1 MNSSLPSIS
10 DGKIEAKKKSFHH
23 PETTVSYCLK
33 LHLDAQTSVLDTRV
47 LKVNLSVDLFIGSV
61 TMSGGLVF
69 ALLCAIVAILYGV
82 FSIKWI
88 LGKSAGNEKMRGI
101 AAAIQ
106 EGASAY
112 LNRQYTTIGIV
123 GAILVVGILV
133 PLKSP
138 R

>member
-1 MNSSLPSIS
+1 
-10 DGKIEAKKKSFHH
+10 
-23 PETTVSYCLK
+23 
-33 LHLDAQTSVLDTRV
+33 
-47 LKVNLSVDLFIGSV
+47 
-61 TMSGGLVF
+61 MSGGLGF

-112 LNRQYTTIGIV
+112 LNRQ
-123 GAILVVGILV
+123 
-133 PLKSP
+133 
-138 R
+138 